1 MSFLSGFAY
10 NAADSDS
17 LRLEKIA
24 AILISGSCCLAGIG
38 WTVMYYFIFGL
49 TVTTILPF
57 TFVVIVGS
65 AIIIAHKTKNHYWA
79 VYAQIICIMYIT
91 TFLQWSIG
99 GVFDSGFVMA
109 WAFCGPITALTFF
122 SLRQSTFWFSLYLL
136 NIFITVLFNDHFS
149 AHALLISEH
158 IKILFFAMNISI
170 PSLAIF
176 IFARYFIAN
185 TMKERERAN
194 GLLLN
199 ILPDDIANKLKSN
212 VGSIAQ
218 RHEEVCVLFADI
230 VGFTKYSATVTP
242 EELVSKLDN
251 IFSKF
256 DTLVY
261 KYKLEK
267 IKTIGDAYMVAAG
280 IPVKTENCAERI
292 ADMALNMH
300 EIVGEIPK
308 GHDSNFT
315 IKIGMHC
322 GPVVAGV
329 IGTSKFAYD
338 LWGDTVNIASRL
350 ESTCE
355 EGKIQVSNSMRSV
368 LDDKYNLQKRGE
380 IETKGIGMI
389 ETYYLLG
396 RKNN

>member
-1 MSFLSGFAY
+1 M
-10 NAADSDS
+10 
-17 LRLEKIA
+17 
-24 AILISGSCCLAGIG
+24 
-38 WTVMYYFIFGL
+38 
-49 TVTTILPF
+49 LPF
-57 TFVVIVGS
+57 AFVIFVGA

-79 VYAQIICIMYIT
+79 VYAQIICIIYIT

-99 GVFDSGFVMA
+99 GVFDSGFVLA

-122 SLRQSTFWFSLYLL
+122 SLRQSTFWFLLYLL
-136 NIFITVLFNDHFS
+136 NIFITVFFNDYFS
-149 AHALLISEH
+149 AHALLVSEQ
-158 IKILFFAMNISI
+158 IKILFFAMNISM
-170 PSLAIF
+170 PSLVIF
-176 IFARYFIAN
+176 IFARYFVTN
-185 TMKERERAN
+185 TMRERERAN

-199 ILPDDIANKLKSN
+199 ILPNEIANKLKSN
-212 VGSIAQ
+212 SGSIAQ
-218 RHEEVCVLFADI
+218 RHEEVCVVFADI
-230 VGFTKYSATVTP
+230 VGFTKYSATVSP
-242 EELVSKLDN
+242 EELVSKLDM

-256 DTLVY
+256 DALVD

-292 ADMALNMH
+292 ADMALAMH
-300 EIVGEIPK
+300 EVVEKIPK
-308 GHDSNFT
+308 GPDSNFT

-355 EGKIQVSNSMRSV
+355 EGKIQISNKMRSL
-368 LDDKYNLQKRGE
+368 LDDKYYLQKRGDV
-380 IETKGIGMI
+380 ETKGIGWM

-396 RKNN
+396 RRN